1 MWASVATACVTAA
14 VWFWT
19 SSPRLEVAA
28 PATVSAPPPERLPAT
43 AAAEPAAARDDIEV
57 TAAIPEK
64 SPVPPQPKT
73 PCANPDALGISR
85 RVEVDTTGGPGFG
98 FHHFKH
104 LDFLTD
110 KAVVLTVDDAPWPG
124 NTPTFLTV

>member
-19 SSPRLEVAA
+19 SPPRLEVAA

-57 TAAIPEK
+57 TPAIPEK

-73 PCANPDALGISR
+73 AGANPAALRINR
-85 RVEVDTTGGPGFG
+85 RWEVYTRGGPGFG
-98 FHHFKH
+98 FEHFNQH
-104 LDFLTD
+104 
-110 KAVVLTVDDAPWPG
+110 
-124 NTPTFLTV
+124 